1 LELGFSFFA
10 GAALL
15 AASSLGLAMAQVNCE
30 TLPAGP
36 GRNLGYANF
45 TRCPPSMGVGCF
57 HHRPIITRI
66 QGPMAERPV
75 ALLPEGRL
83 AMLQKSPPNHDDP
96 PNHVGET
103 RLAPGVSSSVKPIP
117 ARKLVADKLL
127 WETLERWKR
136 SSPELDRIQ
145 FLKTVPFFNEL
156 SHRQLKTVS
165 DTIFERNYETDELI
179 FEEGQP
185 GAALFLILDGKVA
198 VEMCRENHTTTLAI
212 LEKGAFF
219 GEMALLNEAPRSAN
233 ARSLERT
240 YTLALYRND
249 LRQLIQRDPQTACQ
263 IYRALASMIGDRL
276 RLTNELMETE
286 ISTEKV

>member
-1 LELGFSFFA
+1 
-10 GAALL
+10 
-15 AASSLGLAMAQVNCE
+15 
-30 TLPAGP
+30 
-36 GRNLGYANF
+36 
-45 TRCPPSMGVGCF
+45 
-57 HHRPIITRI
+57 
-66 QGPMAERPV
+66 
-75 ALLPEGRL
+75 
-83 AMLQKSPPNHDDP
+83 MLQKSPPNHDGP
-96 PNHVGET
+96 PNHVGGT
-103 RLAPGVSSSVKPIP
+103 FLASEPWGIGSSVKPMS

-156 SHRQLKTVS
+156 SHRQIKTVS
-165 DTIFERNYETDELI
+165 DIVFERNYETDELI

-198 VEMCRENHTTTLAI
+198 VEMCRENHTTALAI

-249 LRQLIQRDPQTACQ
+249 LSRLIQRDPQTACQ
-263 IYRALASMIGDRL
+263 IYRALASMVGDRL
-276 RLTNELMETE
+276 RSTNELMQTE
-286 ISTEKV
+286 ISTDEV